1 MHRTLPLAIQRS
13 TTGPATP
20 EAPPALP
27 QIGRQR
33 LAMRGELSWVFDP
46 LCVLAAA
53 LLATLLHTGEMLPGL
68 PGLHPGT
75 ADDLAAAAW
84 LGALLAPFLLRDAQF
99 GALAGGGRTAAPLLA
114 HALRFGLLAL
124 VILGLGW
131 ASGTQDRLTRGW
143 VLLWLSGSFAMTLLA
158 RLHVA
163 LHVRRALQQGQ
174 LAEVVAVVG
183 AGALGDRLLNELRRT
198 APRSVEVLGL
208 FDDRAGRGGA
218 IAPAGTTAELV
229 ELGKTRR
236 IDWIVL
242 ALPAEA
248 QQRLEETV
256 LRLKALSAAIVLC
269 PPHVGF
275 ALPPQVEGWVGETVA
290 VGWLADQPVPAGE
303 AWARRL
309 VPRWIVTL
317 LELSAAGLAAM
328 VRRIAP

>member
-1 MHRTLPLAIQRS
+1 MHRTLPLALQRA
-13 TTGPATP
+13 TTGPTAP
-20 EAPPALP
+20 EAPPALA

-53 LLATLLHTGEMLPGL
+53 LLATLLHSHWPMLPGL
-68 PGLHPGT
+68 PPGA

-84 LGALLAPFLLRDAQF
+84 LGALLAPFLLRDARF
-99 GALAGGGRTAAPLLA
+99 GALAGRGRTAALLLS

-131 ASGTQDRLTRGW
+131 ASGTQDGLTRGW
-143 VLLWLSGSFAMTLLA
+143 VLLWLSGSFATTLLA

-183 AGALGDRLLNELRRT
+183 AGALGDRLLNELGHT

-242 ALPAEA
+242 TLPAEA
-248 QQRLEETV
+248 QQRLDETL

-269 PPHVGF
+269 PPQLGF
-275 ALPPQVEGWVGETVA
+275 AQAEGGGGESVA
-290 VGWLADQPVPAGE
+290 MGRLADDPAPAE
-303 AWARRL
+303 DTEVRSI

-317 LELSAAGLAAM
+317 LELSVAGLAAIG
-328 VRRIAP
+328 RWIAR

>member
-1 MHRTLPLAIQRS
+1 MHPTLPLAIVRA
-13 TTGPATP
+13 TTGPPVP
-20 EAPPALP
+20 EAAPALP
-27 QIGRQR
+27 HIGRQR

-53 LLATLLHTGEMLPGL
+53 LFATLLHSHWAMLPGL
-68 PGLHPGT
+68 PPGA

-99 GALAGGGRTAAPLLA
+99 GALAGRGRTAALLLS

-131 ASGTQDRLTRGW
+131 ASGTQDRLMRGW

-163 LHVRRALQQGQ
+163 LHVRHALQQGQ

-183 AGALGDRLLNELRRT
+183 AGALADRLLNELGH
-198 APRSVEVLGL
+198 AASRSVEVLGL

-218 IAPAGTTAELV
+218 VAPAGTTADLV

-248 QQRLEETV
+248 QQRLDETL

-269 PPHVGF
+269 PPLVGL
-275 ALPPQVEGWVGETVA
+275 APPQAEGVA
-290 VGWLADQPVPAGE
+290 DDSVAEGRPADDPAPAEDTGLGG
-303 AWARRL
+303 L
-309 VPRWIVTL
+309 VPRWVITL
-317 LELSAAGLAAM
+317 LELSAAGLAALL
-328 VRRIAP
+328 RRIAR